1 LLLEEGFALVV
12 VSLVST
18 YERAV
23 MTLLESTLLEWNVYH
38 WGPLFYSE
46 ARNAEDSDASRK
58 SRKE

>member
-1 LLLEEGFALVV
+1 
-12 VSLVST
+12 
-18 YERAV
+18 

>member
-1 LLLEEGFALVV
+1 MSARGADGGKRFYEH
-12 VSLVST
+12 
-18 YERAV
+18 ERAV